1 MERRKEEAQPA
12 FENKKRELDEI
23 RCTEGRSIRNSYT
36 LGAVPRTLRE
46 RSL

>member
-1 MERRKEEAQPA
+1 MERRNEEAQPA

-23 RCTEGRSIRNSYT
+23 MCTEGRSIRSSYT
-36 LGAVPRTLRE
+36 LGAEPRILRE